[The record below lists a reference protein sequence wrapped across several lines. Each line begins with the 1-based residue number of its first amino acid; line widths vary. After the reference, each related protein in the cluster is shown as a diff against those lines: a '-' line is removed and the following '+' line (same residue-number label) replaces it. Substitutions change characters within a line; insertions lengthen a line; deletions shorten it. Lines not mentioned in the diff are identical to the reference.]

1 MSDKKFGEKLDLHIG
16 QKSDKMAVKKSV
28 KYIRIKR
35 GKIGQRKGK
44 EKSDKKIENK
54 KSDRNIVR
62 KKSDKNIGQKY
73 RTKLSGQ
80 KSDKKWDMKSDKK
93 SRARN

>member
-1 MSDKKFGEKLDLHIG
+1 MSDKKFVHIG

-44 EKSDKKIENK
+44 EKTVPALEK
-54 KSDRNIVR
+54 VLL
-62 KKSDKNIGQKY
+62 Y
-73 RTKLSGQ
+73 CL
-80 KSDKKWDMKSDKK
+80 
-93 SRARN
+93 